1 MVNKSRQLH
10 TRYYNMKL
18 HEQVNQLKDEK
29 EVLLQGI
36 KELKQYLY
44 SDKFKRDTTVQISDI
59 DLRLNEI
66 LNQLYK
72 IEE

>member
-1 MVNKSRQLH
+1 M
-10 TRYYNMKL
+10 YYNMKL
-18 HEQVNQLKDEK
+18 HEQVNHLKDEK
-29 EVLLQGI
+29 EVLFEGI

-72 IEE
+72 IEV

>member
-1 MVNKSRQLH
+1 
-10 TRYYNMKL
+10 MKL

-29 EVLLQGI
+29 EVLFQGI

-44 SDKFKRDTTVQISDI
+44 SDKFKSDTTVQISDI
-59 DLRLNEI
+59 DLRLNEV

-72 IEE
+72 IEIED

>member
-1 MVNKSRQLH
+1 MGNKSRQLH

-29 EVLLQGI
+29 EVLFEGI

-72 IEE
+72 IEV

>member
-1 MVNKSRQLH
+1 
-10 TRYYNMKL
+10 
-18 HEQVNQLKDEK
+18 
-29 EVLLQGI
+29 
-36 KELKQYLY
+36 LKQYLY

-72 IEE
+72 IEV

>member
-1 MVNKSRQLH
+1 
-10 TRYYNMKL
+10 MKL
-18 HEQVNQLKDEK
+18 HEQVNQLKAEK
-29 EVLLQGI
+29 EVLLEGI

-44 SDKFKRDTTVQISDI
+44 SSKFKSDTTVQISDI

-72 IEE
+72 IEA

>member
-1 MVNKSRQLH
+1 
-10 TRYYNMKL
+10 MKL

>member
-1 MVNKSRQLH
+1 MGELF
-10 TRYYNMKL
+10 TRYYIMKL

-29 EVLLQGI
+29 EVLFEGI

-72 IEE
+72 IED

>member
-1 MVNKSRQLH
+1 
-10 TRYYNMKL
+10 MKL

-29 EVLLQGI
+29 EVLFQGI

-44 SDKFKRDTTVQISDI
+44 SDKFKSDTTVQISDI
-59 DLRLNEI
+59 DLRLNEV

-72 IEE
+72 IEIEV

>member
-1 MVNKSRQLH
+1 
-10 TRYYNMKL
+10 MKL
-18 HEQVNQLKDEK
+18 HEQVNQLKAEK
-29 EVLLQGI
+29 EVLLEGI

-44 SDKFKRDTTVQISDI
+44 SSKFKSDTTVQISDI

-72 IEE
+72 IED